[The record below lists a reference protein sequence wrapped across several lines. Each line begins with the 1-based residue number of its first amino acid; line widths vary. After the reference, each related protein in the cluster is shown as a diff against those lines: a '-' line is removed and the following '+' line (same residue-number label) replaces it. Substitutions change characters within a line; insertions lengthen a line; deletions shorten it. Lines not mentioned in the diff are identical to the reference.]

1 MATITL
7 SGTASTLITY
17 TGTTVDGSAIVVYMP
32 IASIGP
38 FYKAKTDR
46 ISIQVDGHMDEYV
59 FDSEA
64 QRDAAIVTLLTYF

>member
-7 SGTASTLITY
+7 SGASSKLITY
-17 TGTTVDGSAIVVYMP
+17 AGTTADGSAIVVYMP

-64 QRDAAIVTLLTYF
+64 QRDTAIAAMLTYF